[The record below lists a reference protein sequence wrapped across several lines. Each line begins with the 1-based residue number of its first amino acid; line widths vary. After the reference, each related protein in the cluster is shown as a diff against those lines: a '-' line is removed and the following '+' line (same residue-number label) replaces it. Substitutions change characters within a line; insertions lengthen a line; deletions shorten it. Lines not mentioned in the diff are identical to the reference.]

1 MYYLEKIKDFILRKK
16 YLLLTIVVV
25 IIILIIISALIFRKK
40 DDRIEEIIP
49 IEKEKIV
56 EETKECKVKVDIK
69 GYINK
74 PDLYEVDCNA
84 RVEDVIKLA
93 NGLKEEADTSVINL
107 SKKVFDE
114 MVIYIYSTNEVK
126 NFVEVK
132 KEEKIKEEKC
142 VTQAPIKN
150 DACVCPNNKLETT
163 VTIINEDTNQNLIHS
178 VTIKKFSNGAIYR
191 LPLYCYKK
199 ENNYFVS
206 CLADVKNSE
215 SDIYFVTGIE
225 YGIEFINLNRPL
237 IFYIRKSNKNQKGKY
252 SC

>member
-16 YLLLTIVVV
+16 YLLLTIIVV

-163 VTIINEDTNQNLIHS
+163 VTIINEDTNQNEKSNSEENIENKKVSLNKATKEELMTLKGIGES
-178 VTIKKFSNGAIYR
+178 KALAIIKYR
-191 LPLYCYKK
+191 E
-199 ENNYFVS
+199 ENNGFKELEELMKIS
-206 CLADVKNSE
+206 
-215 SDIYFVTGIE
+215 GIGE
-225 YGIEFINLNRPL
+225 KVFEKIKDNIEL
-237 IFYIRKSNKNQKGKY
+237 
-252 SC
+252 